1 MFICSYEKK
10 IYSIYHYVFAYLCAC
25 LSSNHVYMN
34 YQLIINM
41 NMLRLILFILFM
53 PSFIFI
59 SISIIIKLCSNSL
72 LFNHVHIALQLMQ
85 LIVILVFVI

>member
-34 YQLIINM
+34 YQLI
-41 NMLRLILFILFM
+41 MLRLILFILFM

-59 SISIIIKLCSNSL
+59 SSWIIIKLCSNSL

>member
-34 YQLIINM
+34 YQLI
-41 NMLRLILFILFM
+41 MLRLILFILFM